1 MNISKRVYA
10 RVDLDIIE
18 ENLNK
23 IHNMTSPD
31 TGIYAVVKADAYGHG
46 ADKVSTRLQ
55 KLDYVKGF
63 CVATLEEGISL
74 RESGISKKI
83 LILGYSF
90 PEQYE
95 ELIKYDITPCIFRD
109 DNINALNEVAKKLGK
124 TVKVH
129 VKVDTGMGRIGIT
142 PDEDGLAFVKKL
154 LDSSNIEPEG
164 IFTHFARAD
173 EIDKSAALKQLKT
186 FNDFINLVKD
196 KLGYSFPVKHCS
208 NSASIL
214 TIPEANMDIVRPGI
228 IIYGLSPSDEVTAP
242 EFKLK
247 PALSLY
253 STITYLKKVKAGT
266 PISYGGTYVADKD
279 TLVATVPVGYG
290 DGYPRSLSNKGFCLV
305 RGRKVPIIG
314 RVCMDQF
321 MLDVTDVK
329 GVSLDDKVV
338 LIGSDENESITT
350 DELGVLSDRFNYEL
364 VCDLGKRVG
373 RIY

>member
-10 RVDLDIIE
+10 KVDLDIIE
-18 ENLNK
+18 ENLK
-23 IHNMTSPD
+23 TIHSMTSPD

-46 ADKVSTRLQ
+46 AEKVTNRLQ
-55 KLDYVKGF
+55 ELDYVKGF

-74 RESGISKKI
+74 RDSGITKKI

-95 ELIKYDITPCIFRD
+95 ELIKYDITPCIFRE
-109 DNINALNEVAKKLGK
+109 DNIEALNAAAKKLNK
-124 TVKVH
+124 VVKVH

-142 PDEDGLAFVKKL
+142 PDEEGLSFVKKPMEAP
-154 LDSSNIEPEG
+154 NIEPEG
-164 IFTHFARAD
+164 VFTHFARAD
-173 EIDKSAALKQLKT
+173 ETDKSAAMKQLKV

-196 KLGYSFPVKHCS
+196 KLGYGFPVRHCS

-242 EFKLK
+242 DFKLK

-253 STITYLKKVKAGT
+253 SSITYLKEVKAGT
-266 PISYGGTYVADKD
+266 PISYGGTYVAKKD

-329 GVSLDDKVV
+329 GVSLDDEVV
-338 LIGSDENESITT
+338 LIGDIITKII
-350 DELGVLSDRFNYEL
+350 LIIIIFINCFNFS
-364 VCDLGKRVG
+364 
-373 RIY
+373 

>member
-10 RVDLDIIE
+10 KVDLDIIE
-18 ENLNK
+18 ENLK
-23 IHNMTSPD
+23 TIHSMTSPD

-46 ADKVSTRLQ
+46 AEKVTNRLQ
-55 KLDYVKGF
+55 ELDYVKGF

-74 RESGISKKI
+74 RDSGITKKI

-95 ELIKYDITPCIFRD
+95 ELIKYDITPCIFRE
-109 DNINALNEVAKKLGK
+109 DNIEALNAAAKKLNK
-124 TVKVH
+124 VVKVH

-142 PDEDGLAFVKKL
+142 PDEEGLSFVKKL
-154 LDSSNIEPEG
+154 MEAPNIEPEG
-164 IFTHFARAD
+164 VFTHFARAD
-173 EIDKSAALKQLKT
+173 ETDKSAAMKQLKV

-196 KLGYSFPVKHCS
+196 KLGYGFPVRHCS

-242 EFKLK
+242 DFKLK

-253 STITYLKKVKAGT
+253 SSITYLKEVKAGT
-266 PISYGGTYVADKD
+266 PISYGGTYVAKKD

-329 GVSLDDKVV
+329 GVSLDDEVV
-338 LIGSDENESITT
+338 LIGGDKDLSITT

>member
-1 MNISKRVYA
+1 
-10 RVDLDIIE
+10 
-18 ENLNK
+18 
-23 IHNMTSPD
+23 
-31 TGIYAVVKADAYGHG
+31 
-46 ADKVSTRLQ
+46 
-55 KLDYVKGF
+55 
-63 CVATLEEGISL
+63 
-74 RESGISKKI
+74 
-83 LILGYSF
+83 
-90 PEQYE
+90 
-95 ELIKYDITPCIFRD
+95 
-109 DNINALNEVAKKLGK
+109 
-124 TVKVH
+124 
-129 VKVDTGMGRIGIT
+129 
-142 PDEDGLAFVKKL
+142 VKKL
-154 LDSSNIEPEG
+154 IDASNIEPEG

-173 EIDKSAALKQLKT
+173 ETDKSAALKQLNT
-186 FNDFINLVKD
+186 FKDFIKLVND

-266 PISYGGTYVADKD
+266 PISYGGTYVADKE

-305 RGRKVPIIG
+305 RGQKVPIIG

-329 GVSLDDKVV
+329 GVSLDDEVV
-338 LIGSDENESITT
+338 LIGNDKNESITT